1 MGKRRDSRRIHPD
14 IAVPVTKDLTLLQN
28 LVSEFSLTFTVAPA
42 EKTADFPCSA
52 GRTNRTSALCRRLI
66 TSRTTRS

>member
-28 LVSEFSLTFTVAPA
+28 LVSEFSLTFRVAPA
-42 EKTADFPCSA
+42 EQTGPRRCA
-52 GRTNRTSALCRRLI
+52 GD
-66 TSRTTRS
+66 